1 MLYVWGKAIFGQV
14 VFYML
19 TIWIYA
25 QTTVAISAGR
35 EVVEVKMLEK
45 LKSKKREE
53 PNANLEA
60 IDEME
65 LPSDEKSTMWKIA
78 ITSYTLGAPIVI
90 AVPVMYALFWQKMI
104 MGETCEFYS
113 LATPSDPTLQQFS
126 ARELQKYCMEQYPT
140 DPVSGEAFKDESGF
154 RYTGFLFG
162 LFFPA
167 IILIVEFCLNQIL
180 LPKRQF
186 FTQIL
191 FALGYLLATGAYTA
205 TGTFL
210 FPGLVDASCNKN
222 GDNDGCLWTD
232 FFKFHLVFMGVT
244 QASFWT
250 LVFLHY
256 IKVKVCCRK
265 SVSIIQQ
272 PLFTESQVTITA
284 KQR

>member
-90 AVPVMYALFWQKMI
+90 AVPVMYALFWQKNDH
-104 MGETCEFYS
+104 G
-113 LATPSDPTLQQFS
+113 
-126 ARELQKYCMEQYPT
+126 
-140 DPVSGEAFKDESGF
+140 
-154 RYTGFLFG
+154 
-162 LFFPA
+162 
-167 IILIVEFCLNQIL
+167 
-180 LPKRQF
+180 
-186 FTQIL
+186 
-191 FALGYLLATGAYTA
+191 
-205 TGTFL
+205 
-210 FPGLVDASCNKN
+210 
-222 GDNDGCLWTD
+222 GDL
-232 FFKFHLVFMGVT
+232 
-244 QASFWT
+244 
-250 LVFLHY
+250 
-256 IKVKVCCRK
+256 
-265 SVSIIQQ
+265 
-272 PLFTESQVTITA
+272 
-284 KQR
+284 